1 MKQDYEH
8 WFPGDKIVCVNTDS
22 IGGHK
27 PKVNNLTIGK
37 IYTILDFETES
48 PQILNDTNFIIYY
61 DRIRFITLEEWRE
74 KQINKI
80 IG

>member
-1 MKQDYEH
+1 MNKEYID

-27 PKVNNLTIGK
+27 TKVERLTIGK
-37 IYTILDFETES
+37 IYTVQEFEIENPS
-48 PQILNDTNFIIYY
+48 VINDIGFTIYY